1 MPMRGRTEED
11 EEALWSQAEIMIA
24 PGGPLSPGEA
34 VDLSAEHSADQA
46 DDDAEVVDLDDPRR

>member
-34 VDLSAEHSADQA
+34 VDLSAEHTDESEDEG
-46 DDDAEVVDLDDPRR
+46 EVVDLDDPRR

>member
-11 EEALWSQAEIMIA
+11 EETLWAEAEIMIA

-34 VDLSAEHSADQA
+34 VDLSAEHADASEDEPEVA
-46 DDDAEVVDLDDPRR
+46 DPGEPRR